1 MVVTTLN
8 GEREPREARVEELV
22 GRRLCDAE
30 GRKVGR
36 IEELVA
42 EIDGTE
48 WLVVEIHVGPGALL
62 ERIVDLS
69 SLLPWMSALGKRL
82 HRRYIIQWRDL
93 DFSDPDHPR
102 TFVRRGDLKR
112 LVD

>member
-1 MVVTTLN
+1 MVVTVPN
-8 GEREPREARVEELV
+8 EEPEPREARVEELV

-30 GRKVGR
+30 GRNVGR

-42 EIDGTE
+42 VVDGTD
-48 WLVVEIHVGPGALL
+48 WLVVEVHAGPGAFL

-82 HRRYIIQWRDL
+82 HQRYIIQWRDL
-93 DFSDPDHPR
+93 DLSDPDRPR
-102 TFVRRGDLKR
+102 TFVRRSDLKR
-112 LVD
+112 LTD